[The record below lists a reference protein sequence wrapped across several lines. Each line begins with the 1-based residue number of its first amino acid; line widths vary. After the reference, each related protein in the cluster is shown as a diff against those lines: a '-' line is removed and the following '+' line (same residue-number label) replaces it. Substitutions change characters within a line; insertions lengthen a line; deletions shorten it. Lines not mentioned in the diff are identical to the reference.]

1 MVPFKEELDLLM
13 TIPGIQVLTALT
25 ILSEVGID
33 LSAFPSDKQFASWI
47 GVCSGNKESAGK
59 HLSGQ
64 TTKGNVYLRA
74 ALAEVSWCLSRMKDN
89 YLSSQYHHFTRRM
102 VKPKAIVACCHSVA
116 VIAYHVLTKRKPYQD
131 LGPTYLDSLTGERM
145 AKQALRRLDALGY
158 DVSITPKEVQA

>member
-1 MVPFKEELDLLM
+1 MEVLYERCCGLDVHKKTVVACVMITSPNGRVQKSVRTFGTTTADILDLRDWIDNQQISHL
-13 TIPGIQVLTALT
+13 AL
-25 ILSEVGID
+25 E
-33 LSAFPSDKQFASWI
+33 
-47 GVCSGNKESAGK
+47 
-59 HLSGQ
+59 
-64 TTKGNVYLRA
+64 GNVYLRA
-74 ALAEVSWCLSRMKDN
+74 TLAEVSWCLSRMKDN

-102 VKPKAIVACCHSVA
+102 VKPKAIVACFHSVA